1 MRVGAHRVRV
11 YTGPGMATLPQ
22 DTLLDLALPVPRQPA
37 DPRLVRGEVLLLFDE
52 CRSGVHRYVRS
63 LGIGV
68 SDSEDVVQET
78 FLALHRHLLRNGDR
92 SNLRGWVFRVARN
105 LGLKR
110 RTGRSW
116 SARIVFAG
124 GVAEARVDPASNPEE
139 RLLAGQ
145 RQSHLRAVVRALP
158 DRDRQC
164 LQLRAEGLRYREIAG
179 VLGVSVGTVASSLAR
194 AVTRVRRADESAES
208 AP

>member
-1 MRVGAHRVRV
+1 
-11 YTGPGMATLPQ
+11 MATLPQ
-22 DTLLDLALPVPRQPA
+22 DTLLDLALPVPRQGP
-37 DPRLVRGEVLLLFDE
+37 DPRLAQGDVLLLFDE
-52 CRSGVHRYVRS
+52 CRGGVHRYVRS

-68 SDSEDVVQET
+68 SDTEDVVQET
-78 FLALHRHLLRNGDR
+78 FLALHRHLLRNGNR

-105 LGLKR
+105 LALKR
-110 RTGRSW
+110 RARRSW
-116 SARIVFAG
+116 SAPIVFAG
-124 GVAEARVDPASNPEE
+124 RVVEDRIDPASNPEE

-145 RQSHLRAVVRALP
+145 RQSHLQAVVRALP

-164 LQLRAEGLRYREIAG
+164 LELRAEGLRYREIAG

-194 AVTRVRRADESAES
+194 AVTRMRRADESPEP

>member
-1 MRVGAHRVRV
+1 MRGAHRRVRV
-11 YTGPGMATLPQ
+11 DWPGMAALPQ
-22 DTLLDLALPVPRQPA
+22 DTLLDLALPVPHQAP
-37 DPRLVRGEVLLLFDE
+37 DPRLAHGEVLLLFDE
-52 CRSGVHRYVRS
+52 CRGGVHRYVRS

-68 SDSEDVVQET
+68 SDTEDVVQET
-78 FLALHRHLLRNGDR
+78 FLALHRHLLRNGNR

-105 LGLKR
+105 LALKR
-110 RTGRSW
+110 RARRSW
-116 SARIVFAG
+116 SARIVFAAA
-124 GVAEARVDPASNPEE
+124 VVEDPIDPASNPEE

-145 RQSHLRAVVRALP
+145 RQSHLQAVVRALP

-164 LQLRAEGLRYREIAG
+164 LELRAEGLRYREIAG

-194 AVTRVRRADESAES
+194 AVTRVRRADERPES